1 MNDYQDLSNVQISA
15 ITWYLLKYKNYICV
29 FVHSVLNEDSQLP
42 LYDLK
47 SFYFDL
53 EYNNINTK

>member
-1 MNDYQDLSNVQISA
+1 MNDYQELSNVQISA

-47 SFYFDL
+47 
-53 EYNNINTK
+53 